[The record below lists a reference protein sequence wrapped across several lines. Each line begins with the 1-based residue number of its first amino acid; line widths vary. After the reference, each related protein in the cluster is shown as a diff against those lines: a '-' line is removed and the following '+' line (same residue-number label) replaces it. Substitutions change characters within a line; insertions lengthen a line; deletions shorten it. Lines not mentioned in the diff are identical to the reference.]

1 MFDFGGFIVFML
13 ILAGMAVLVFLLT
26 KLLKRILH
34 PVRRAKVQV
43 AAFEY
48 QDQNLNA
55 KARKLSNTP
64 MNMSNRNSL
73 QVSHLAHVMVDDML
87 FTFYQIGKDN
97 KMIRL
102 KIEASKG
109 ANMAQIGDIGF
120 VTYQNGKILNFERI
134 GNINEN

>member
-1 MFDFGGFIVFML
+1 
-13 ILAGMAVLVFLLT
+13 
-26 KLLKRILH
+26 
-34 PVRRAKVQV
+34 
-43 AAFEY
+43 
-48 QDQNLNA
+48 
-55 KARKLSNTP
+55 

-109 ANMAQIGDIGF
+109 ANMAQVGDIGF
-120 VTYQNGKILNFERI
+120 VTYQNGKILNFEKI